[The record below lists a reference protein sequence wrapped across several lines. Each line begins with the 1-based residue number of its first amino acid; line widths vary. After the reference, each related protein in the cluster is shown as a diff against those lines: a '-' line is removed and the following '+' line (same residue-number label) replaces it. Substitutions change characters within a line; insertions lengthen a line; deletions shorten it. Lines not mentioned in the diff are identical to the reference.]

1 VATPLD
7 DLVGSI
13 ERRGRSWVL
22 GAGGHEVLVPD
33 LLGMGYLVQLL
44 TNPGVEIAAAA
55 LVGDGSDT
63 AEALARGTTDQPV
76 LDPTALAAYR
86 RRVTE
91 LEDDLAEAER
101 YADDERAARARIELD
116 AVVDELTRTTNRF
129 GRARPFSSSNERART
144 AVQKAVRRTLDHIE
158 NEDAVL
164 GAALR
169 RSVRTGR
176 TCCYHPT
183 AGAPTHWQSPAL
195 T

>member
-1 VATPLD
+1 
-7 DLVGSI
+7 
-13 ERRGRSWVL
+13 
-22 GAGGHEVLVPD
+22 
-33 LLGMGYLVQLL
+33 M
-44 TNPGVEIAAAA
+44 
-55 LVGDGSDT
+55 
-63 AEALARGTTDQPV
+63 
-76 LDPTALAAYR
+76 
-86 RRVTE
+86 
-91 LEDDLAEAER
+91 
-101 YADDERAARARIELD
+101 
-116 AVVDELTRTTNRF
+116 VDELTRTTNRF

-183 AGAPTHWQSPAL
+183 AGAPTHWQAPAL